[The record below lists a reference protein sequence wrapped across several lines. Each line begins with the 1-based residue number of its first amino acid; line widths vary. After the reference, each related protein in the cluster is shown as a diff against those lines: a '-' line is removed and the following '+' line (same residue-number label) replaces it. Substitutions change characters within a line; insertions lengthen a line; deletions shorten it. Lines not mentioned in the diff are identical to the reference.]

1 MSQNR
6 CRTVLLVVAA
16 ALAIVLLPAG
26 AAFAQSQNGTLRG
39 IVKDTT
45 GAVIPGATVT
55 IINEATND
63 TRNMVSTSDGTFNF
77 PALQLGDYTLNVE
90 LSGFNKYVQTH
101 VSVKANQVT
110 DVTATLQVGQVSNTV
125 EVTSGSDMV
134 QTTTTQAGGT
144 IRDQAVEEMPNATL
158 DGSPLNLAI
167 IFPNT
172 TTMPGGVAGQGG
184 SVGGNRPR
192 NNNFTIDGVDNNDV
206 SLTGPLAPVIQ
217 DAVSEFNLLTNMFSA
232 EFGHSTAGQF
242 NILTKSG
249 TNDIHGSAFFFGQN
263 KKMNAYDNLTKAAI
277 PDRVAA
283 GLPAKPRYD
292 FARGGGTVGFPVIRD
307 KFFLFGA
314 YQYQTRGREAT
325 GVSVLAPTAAA
336 LSTLNSQAAN
346 DVVRGY
352 LAQFPVASTAT
363 DTVFVNGQAIP
374 VGTFQ
379 AFAPDY
385 FNQHDFQINADYN
398 AGPHQ
403 LRGRFLYDRYRAPW
417 INPNLPLPQFTGDN
431 AVDNRKVAFTDVW
444 TVSSRWVNDF
454 RLSYSRNV
462 SLFGVP
468 SSFANFPNIEINT
481 LGLDVGPEANAP
493 QSSTQNSYQAL
504 DNVAWTRG
512 AHSFKFGF
520 EYRNWIAPSD
530 FLPRSRGEWSYVD
543 VGQFVSDLVPTG
555 GNGALRGAGTGFF
568 AGNQQA
574 FYGFV
579 QDDWKVTPRLTM
591 NLGLRYEY
599 VTNARDAQLQNLNA
613 ISSVPGLFDFRTPKT
628 DKNNFGPRLGIA
640 WDPTGS
646 GKTSIRAG
654 AGVAYDVN
662 FQNLVVLQL
671 PPQLQTEQ
679 NAGLTCALPGAP
691 AWCGTGQGFLSGG
704 GLLSVNVPPTTVE
717 EARAATQAIIVDQRA
732 PKTFTWMLSVQREMF
747 KNWQVE
753 LRYLGTRGLNL
764 PIQMRMNSLS
774 VFESHPELALTTYF
788 DPSQV
793 PASFAATAPTQEQ
806 FLNVQDLRYSSL
818 GFNGGFITAFQP
830 IGNSIY
836 HGGSVEVNR
845 RLANHIFLKGS
856 YTFSKTIDDSTNE
869 LFTSRVN
876 PRRPQDPYNM
886 RNERGLSVL
895 DRPHKFAIGWLIEV
909 PNPRLGN
916 ALLNEIVHGWQING
930 NYLAE
935 SGQPITPLSNVD
947 ALGTFDAAGVRA
959 LENPNGTQI
968 VGSDVNYVL
977 RNPATGLS
985 SICNPGTSDCPSGQV
1000 VAYLAQNPNARFV
1013 VAQPGSMPNAGR
1025 NILRAPGLNN
1035 WDLSFFKNTYVTE
1048 SKYVQFRV
1056 ELFNAFNHPQP
1067 ALGSGSYL
1075 QFTDNA
1081 LSTTYANVGSPLF
1094 FDASQFSGGNRII
1107 QLALKFMF

>member
-1 MSQNR
+1 MLQNR
-6 CRTVLLVVAA
+6 YRRLLLAVTA
-16 ALAIVLLPAG
+16 ALAITLLPAG
-26 AAFAQSQNGTLRG
+26 LALAQSQNGTLRG
-39 IVKDTT
+39 IVKDTSSE
-45 GAVIPGATVT
+45 VIPGATVT
-55 IINEATND
+55 TVNEATND
-63 TRNMVSTSDGTFNF
+63 SRTMASTLDGTFNF
-77 PALQLGDYTLNVE
+77 PGLQLGDYTLTVE
-90 LSGFNKYVQTH
+90 LAGFSKYVQTH

-110 DVTATLQVGQVSNTV
+110 DVTATMQLGQVTNTV

-134 QTTTTQAGGT
+134 QTSTTQAGGT
-144 IRDQAVEEMPNATL
+144 IRDQAVEEVPNPTL

-249 TNDIHGSAFFFGQN
+249 TNDIHGNAFVFGQN
-263 KKMNAYDNLTKAAI
+263 KKLNAYDNLTKAAI
-277 PDRVAA
+277 SDRLAS

-292 FARGGGTVGFPVIRD
+292 FARVGGTVGFPVIRD
-307 KFFLFGA
+307 KFFMFGA

-325 GVSVLAPTAAA
+325 GVSVLAPTAAG

-352 LAQFPVASTAT
+352 LAQFPIASTAT
-363 DTVFVNGQAIP
+363 DSVFVNGQAIP

-398 AGPHQ
+398 AGSHQ

-431 AVDNRKVAFTDVW
+431 ADDNRKVAFTDVW
-444 TVSSRWVNDF
+444 TINSRWVNDF
-454 RLSYSRNV
+454 RLSYSRDV
-462 SLFGVP
+462 KSFGVP
-468 SSFANFPNIEINT
+468 STFANFPNIEINT

-493 QSSTQNSYQAL
+493 QSSIQNAYQAL

-512 AHSFKFGF
+512 SHSLKWGF

-530 FLPRSRGEWSYVD
+530 FLPRERGEWSYVD
-543 VGQFVSDLVPTG
+543 FSQFVSDLVPTG

-574 FYGFV
+574 FYTFA
-579 QDDWKVTPRLTM
+579 QDDWKVTPRLTL

-599 VTNARDAQLQNLNA
+599 VTNARDASLQALNSIA
-613 ISSVPGLFDFRTPKT
+613 SVPGLFDFRVPKT
-628 DKNNFGPRLGIA
+628 DKNNFGPRIGLA
-640 WDPTGS
+640 WDPFGTGR
-646 GKTSIRAG
+646 TSIRAG
-654 AGVAYDVN
+654 FGTAYDVS
-662 FQNLVVLQL
+662 FQNLVTLQL

-679 NAGLTCALPGAP
+679 NAGLTCSLPNAP
-691 AWCGTGQGFLSGG
+691 SWCGSGQGFLAGG

-717 EARAATQAIIVDQRA
+717 EARAATQAIIVDQHA
-732 PKTFTWMLSVQREMF
+732 PKTFTWMLSVQREF
-747 KNWQVE
+747 FRSWQVE

-764 PIQMRMNSLS
+764 PVQMRMNAIS

-793 PASFAATAPTQEQ
+793 PASFPETAPTLEAFQ
-806 FLNVQDLRYSSL
+806 NAQDLRYSSL
-818 GFNGGFITAFQP
+818 GFVGGFVTAFQP
-830 IGNSIY
+830 IGSSIY
-836 HGGSVEVNR
+836 HGGAIDVNR
-845 RLANHIFLKGS
+845 RLANHVFLKGS
-856 YTFSKTIDDSTNE
+856 YTFSKTIDNATNE

-876 PRRPQDPYNM
+876 PRRPQDSYNM

-895 DRPHKFAIGWLIEV
+895 DRPHKFAMGWLVEV
-909 PNPRLGN
+909 PNPNLGN
-916 ALLNEIVHGWQING
+916 SFLNEIVHGWQING
-930 NYLAE
+930 TYLAE
-935 SGQPITPLSNVD
+935 SGQPITPLSPVD
-947 ALGTFDAAGVRA
+947 TMGTFDAAGARA
-959 LENPNGTQI
+959 FENPNGT
-968 VGSDVNYVL
+968 VRTGSDVNFVL
-977 RNPATGLS
+977 RNPVTGAS
-985 SICNPGTSDCPSGQV
+985 SICNPATSDCPGSQV
-1000 VAYLAQNPNARFV
+1000 VAYVAQNPSARFV
-1013 VAQPGSMPNAGR
+1013 VAQPGSFPNSGR

-1035 WDLSFFKNTYVTE
+1035 WDLSFFKNTYLTE
-1048 SKYVQFRV
+1048 TRYVQFRV
-1056 ELFNAFNHPQP
+1056 ELFNAFNHRQP
-1067 ALGSGSYL
+1067 ALGAGTVF

-1081 LSTTYANVGSPLF
+1081 LSTTYANAASPLF
-1094 FDASQFSGGNRII
+1094 LNASQFSGGNRSI